1 MGFLA
6 GSELDPLG
14 RSEIGKSKMGYWQ
27 KGGRMVL
34 DTWYLVALKQ
44 KDGRKITMSV
54 EEGRKEGKGPMRD
67 EIYPLFTEVFY
78 LMSVSHF
85 AL

>member
-1 MGFLA
+1 
-6 GSELDPLG
+6 
-14 RSEIGKSKMGYWQ
+14 
-27 KGGRMVL
+27 MVL
-34 DTWYLVALKQ
+34 DTRYLAALEQ

-54 EEGRKEGKGPMRD
+54 EEGRKEGKGPTRD
-67 EIYPLFTEVFY
+67 EIYPLFTEVFN